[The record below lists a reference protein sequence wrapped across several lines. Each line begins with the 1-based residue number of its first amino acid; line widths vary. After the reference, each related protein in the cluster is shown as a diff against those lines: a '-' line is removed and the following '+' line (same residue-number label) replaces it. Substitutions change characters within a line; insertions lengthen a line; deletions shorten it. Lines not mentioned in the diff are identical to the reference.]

1 MHALWT
7 LLAFCSVVAA
17 AVVSAV
23 VICFQQAQMYRGFSL
38 GQFRDQQASLVGP
51 EADDTLRR
59 RGWVRPRTLLVL
71 FQRSPKCWKIR
82 GRRGNHPLDPR
93 TITQMTW
100 VELPEP
106 KLQNLSSIFWLV
118 MYKD

>member
-23 VICFQQAQMYRGFSL
+23 VICFHQAQMYRGFSL
-38 GQFRDQQASLVGP
+38 GHFRDQQASLVCP

-71 FQRSPKCWKIR
+71 FQMSSPKCWKIR
-82 GRRGNHPLDPR
+82 GRRGNHPLDP
-93 TITQMTW
+93 ITQMTW

-106 KLQNLSSIFWLV
+106 KLQNLSGVFWLL
-118 MYKD
+118 MYND

>member
-23 VICFQQAQMYRGFSL
+23 VICFHQAQMYRGFSL
-38 GQFRDQQASLVGP
+38 GHFRDQQASLVCP

-71 FQRSPKCWKIR
+71 R
-82 GRRGNHPLDPR
+82 GVRGVGKSGVVGGIILDPIHPDDLGGVAR
-93 TITQMTW
+93 AKTT
-100 VELPEP
+100 
-106 KLQNLSSIFWLV
+106 KS
-118 MYKD
+118 

>member
-1 MHALWT
+1 
-7 LLAFCSVVAA
+7 
-17 AVVSAV
+17 
-23 VICFQQAQMYRGFSL
+23 MYRGFSL
-38 GQFRDQQASLVGP
+38 GHFRDQQASLVCP

-59 RGWVRPRTLLVL
+59 RGWVRPRTLLVH
-71 FQRSPKCWKIR
+71 QRSPRRW
-82 GRRGNHPLDPR
+82 RRGKIILDP
-93 TITQMTW
+93 ITQMTW